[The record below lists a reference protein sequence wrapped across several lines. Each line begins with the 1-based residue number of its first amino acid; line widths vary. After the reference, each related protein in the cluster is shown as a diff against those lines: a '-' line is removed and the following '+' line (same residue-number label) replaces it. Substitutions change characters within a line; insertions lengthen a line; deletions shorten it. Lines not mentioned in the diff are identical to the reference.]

1 MLKLGSEDVDD
12 ALLPLEGT
20 RLLSANDDAEMELDV
35 GRLGVAVVK
44 ALPLND
50 DKETLVL
57 EGKNGIPEVALEVEL
72 RNGGGEDGTGG
83 A

>member
-1 MLKLGSEDVDD
+1 
-12 ALLPLEGT
+12 
-20 RLLSANDDAEMELDV
+20 
-35 GRLGVAVVK
+35 VK